1 MILVYW
7 LVQTLIRC
15 GARGLLGWRV
25 VGHEHVPPGA
35 AVIASNHLSNFDPP
49 LLGSLLSRRSYYFAK
64 IELFENRLIGAIL
77 KFFHAFPA
85 RRGEADRTA
94 WKVALNHLRQGDQL
108 LFFPE
113 GTRSKTGEIQR
124 AQPGMA
130 RLALSAGVPVV
141 PTAIVGSNRLKDV
154 FFRRAK
160 LGIAFAEPLDVSRFT
175 APGGGKP
182 RYDDLTETV
191 MLEIGRLKSELEK
204 L

>member
-1 MILVYW
+1 
-7 LVQTLIRC
+7 
-15 GARGLLGWRV
+15 
-25 VGHEHVPPGA
+25 
-35 AVIASNHLSNFDPP
+35 
-49 LLGSLLSRRSYYFAK
+49 
-64 IELFENRLIGAIL
+64 
-77 KFFHAFPA
+77 
-85 RRGEADRTA
+85 
-94 WKVALNHLRQGDQL
+94 
-108 LFFPE
+108 
-113 GTRSKTGEIQR
+113 
-124 AQPGMA
+124 MA

-191 MLEIGRLKSELEK
+191 MREIGRLKSELEK